1 MSEAIKRCKQCGKI
15 IVGDNKLGLCPM
27 CADKDKKGAAGIAM
41 VAAGGFLAIK
51 KYGKPAIE
59 LIKNVSRIIK
69 K

>member
-1 MSEAIKRCKQCGKI
+1 
-15 IVGDNKLGLCPM
+15 M